1 MAGRVVDSGIDNP
14 DHGTRTINMRR
25 TRIHTREQQDR
36 EIARLSGEIEEI
48 LHERRQQRWHRI
60 TWRIVVPVC
69 LIILLVIFVAT

>member
-1 MAGRVVDSGIDNP
+1 M
-14 DHGTRTINMRR
+14 NMKR
-25 TRIHTREQQDR
+25 TRINTREQQDR

-69 LIILLVIFVAT
+69 LIIVITIVVVT